1 MPDYRKLTKAALIE
15 QIEKLTRLEALRD
28 AGESLRLGHDL
39 QVHQIELEMQNQE
52 LREAQQKLE
61 QARDRYADLYDFAP
75 TGYVTLDA
83 KGRICEINL
92 TGAALLGHERAE
104 LLGKPF
110 SLWVARETLPAFL
123 CHLRDV
129 SATQEKVVGE
139 IDIRCASGEV
149 RHVSVASV
157 AIGSVNDQD
166 RACRTALIDIT
177 EHQQS
182 EDQLKQSR
190 ELLRELSAHHESV
203 REEERKRIAR
213 EVHDELGQKLTALQL
228 EASMLAINFGKGNPR
243 LSEKIRSLLKLID
256 STMEA
261 VRTIA
266 SDLRPAV
273 LDLGLVAAIEWQL
286 QDFEERSG
294 IHCELVLGDPE
305 VQLDDRRATAI
316 FRILQEALTNV
327 TRHAN
332 ATEVKV
338 TLMEEGGLVRL
349 TVRDNGTGIVQDSL
363 KQAKKFGISGIR
375 ERVLMLGG
383 DVSIA
388 GEPGTGTEL
397 SVSIAVAADRAL
409 QS

>member
-1 MPDYRKLTKAALIE
+1 MQDYRKLTKAELID
-15 QIEKLTRLEALRD
+15 QLTALRRTQQVPD
-28 AGESLRLGHDL
+28 DGAERRFAHDL

-61 QARDRYADLYDFAP
+61 EARDRYADLYDFAP

-83 KGRICEINL
+83 NGRICEINL

-110 SLWVARETLPAFL
+110 SMWVARESLAVFFR
-123 CHLRDV
+123 HLQEV
-129 SATQEKVVGE
+129 SATQDKLAA
-139 IDIRCASGEV
+139 DIGIRRASGEV
-149 RHVSVASV
+149 RYVSVTSV
-157 AIGSVNDQD
+157 AMAGGNEQG
-166 RACRTALIDIT
+166 RACRTALVDIT
-177 EHQQS
+177 DHKAS
-182 EDQLKQSR
+182 EDRLRQSR

-243 LSEKIRSLLKLID
+243 LSQKTRSLLKLID
-256 STMEA
+256 DTMEA

-286 QDFEERSG
+286 QDFEQRSG
-294 IHCELVLGDPE
+294 IHCALALGDPE

-327 TRHAN
+327 ARHAN
-332 ATEVKV
+332 ATEIKV
-338 TLMEEGGLVRL
+338 ALREEGGLVRL
-349 TVRDNGTGIVQDSL
+349 TVRDNGAGIAQDSL
-363 KQAKKFGISGIR
+363 HKAKKFGISGIR

-383 DVSIA
+383 DVGIV
-388 GEPGTGTEL
+388 GEPGLGTEL
-397 SVSIAVAADRAL
+397 SVAIPVAVGLA
-409 QS
+409 QEQ